1 MDWNDFYQSVNR
13 GEYQSVYLF
22 TGPEELNKR
31 EALDA
36 LRRALLPV
44 GLEALNEVRLEN
56 CSAQE
61 IIDAAVTL
69 PVMCDRRLVIVRDW
83 QLLTAGKAKN
93 EDRDSELFREWLKN
107 APDSCCIVFYCALE
121 VDGRKKL
128 VSALKKLPGYV
139 DFQYIS
145 GATLMKWCAK
155 RLKPHGKKLSQQALD
170 EMTLMAGS
178 DLTRLSGELQKLVDY
193 SADRSEITIEDV
205 RRIVVPTP
213 EYSVFTILD
222 YLLGG
227 KLPNAVETAE
237 RLMQNGTDAMRLIM
251 LMSNQLRL
259 DTHVKLAD
267 DARRPLSPEDMR
279 QLNKL
284 SSGRLYHIRNQ
295 IRGIPA
301 AELEKRYLRCAEAEY
316 AIKSGQARD
325 KIALNVLMFD
335 LLLKKQ
341 EQK

>member
-1 MDWNDFYQSVNR
+1 MDWNDFYQSVKN

-22 TGPEELNKR
+22 TGPEEFNKR

-56 CSAQE
+56 VSAQT

-69 PVMCDRRLVIVRDW
+69 PVMCERRLVVVRDW
-83 QLLTAGKAKN
+83 PLLTMGKAKN
-93 EDRDSELFREWLKN
+93 EDHDSELFREWLKN

-155 RLKPHGKKLSQQALD
+155 QLKPYGKKISQQALD

-178 DLTRLSGELQKLVDY
+178 DLTRLSGELNKLAVY
-193 SADRSEITIEDV
+193 TADPGEITIEDV
-205 RRIVVPTP
+205 RRVVAPTP
-213 EYSVFTILD
+213 EYSVFSILD
-222 YLLGG
+222 SLLSG
-227 KLPNAVETAE
+227 KLPEAMKTAE
-237 RLMQNGTDAMRLIM
+237 ALLQNATDPMKLIM
-251 LMSNQLRL
+251 LMSSQLRL

-267 DARRPLSPEDMR
+267 DARRPLSPDDMR

-284 SSGRLYHIRNQ
+284 SSARLYHIRRQ

-325 KIALNVLMFD
+325 KIALNALMFD
-335 LLLKKQ
+335 LLLKK
-341 EQK
+341 